1 MSENFDVLAI
11 LRAQTG
17 DFTKGFKEAQSVAES
32 FQSTVDST
40 NMGAIDKAAAG
51 FDVASKTM
59 SRAGSALTL
68 GVTAPVLAIATAAVK
83 TGNEFEAQMSRVEA
97 ISGATGGEMA
107 LLEQQAKDLGAQTAF
122 SASEAAAGMENMASA
137 GFNTSEIMAS
147 MGGVL
152 DLAAVS
158 GGDVAMA
165 SENAATA
172 VRGFGLEA
180 SEAGHV
186 ADVFAKAAADT
197 NAEVAD
203 MGEAMKYVAPVAS
216 SLGLSIEETAA
227 AIGIMSDA
235 GIKGSQA
242 GTTLRG
248 ALSRLAKPTDVMQA
262 KMDELGI
269 SFFDAEGNMKPLDG
283 IISDLEG
290 SFEGLTK
297 EQQANAMV
305 TLFGQESLSGMMA
318 LVDAG
323 PGKMQDLTGSF
334 EDADGAAD
342 AMARTMQ
349 DNAKGSIDEMMGSL
363 ETLAITV
370 SETLAP
376 MVREAAE
383 YVTDLAN
390 QFGEL
395 DPNMQENIL
404 KWIGIAAAA
413 GPALKILGTASSV
426 IGPAIKLFSGL
437 ATAGGVGATAL
448 GAAGTAGTAAA
459 GGITAAGAAGL
470 GATGAVS
477 GLSAIAGPAALA
489 VAGVGLAG
497 YGVYKYL
504 SDDAIP
510 AVDLFGDTV
519 SSNTQSAVSDFFT
532 LQSEAQVALD
542 TLNWGG
548 QTVSQEMATQ
558 IGTIYTQMKD
568 QVVATLNLQK
578 DESLASIRD
587 MIAQSTTLTQE
598 EKDSLLGISE
608 QSYVDQEAAL
618 NAANARKLEILN
630 TAAAENRTL
639 TEAENAEIT
648 RLNQNMQ
655 TTAVRVLSESEAEQ
669 MAIMERLKANAG
681 VLTAEQAA
689 EVVQNSIG
697 QRDQT
702 VAVANDE
709 YMQRLAAAAQLRAE
723 GGAEA
728 TAAADKIVEEAT
740 RQKDEAILKAQEMH
754 QGVVDEATAQAGE
767 HATQVDWETGEIK
780 TKWQILKEKMAQ
792 HQQDMSRET
801 DLQFGNIAETSNT
814 KSEEA
819 KTNSASNFNQMEG
832 DTTLAMEGV
841 KTAVALGMGGANTE
855 IQSWNGTFSTSGTGL
870 IDSISSSIRTG
881 AYKVSSAVSE
891 VMAAARQYLPFSPAK
906 KGPMSDLDKLN
917 FGGTIADSIYRDEN
931 KVSSALA
938 SMLAMPSIDY
948 AALDVSSLMSK
959 VTREAELSLAGSMN
973 ASLNM
978 QPAYVTLNM
987 GGRSYK
993 AFVEDIS
1000 GRQNH
1005 VTQLE
1010 ENYLGG

>member
-17 DFTKGFKEAQSVAES
+17 DFTKGFKEAQSIAES

-51 FDVASKTM
+51 FDAASKSM

-68 GVTAPVLAIATAAVK
+68 GVTAPIIAVGTAAVNA
-83 TGNEFEAQMSRVEA
+83 GMEFEAQMSRVEA
-97 ISGATGGEMA
+97 ISGATSSEMG

-147 MGGVL
+147 MAGVL

-158 GGDVAMA
+158 GGDVALA

-186 ADVFAKAAADT
+186 ADVFAKAASDT
-197 NAEVAD
+197 NAEVGD

-248 ALSRLAKPTDVMQA
+248 ALSRLAKPTDVMQT
-262 KMDELGI
+262 KMDELGV
-269 SFFDAEGNMKPLDG
+269 SFFDAEGNMKPLEG
-283 IISDLEG
+283 IVTDLEG
-290 SFEGLTK
+290 SFEGLTQ

-323 PGKMQDLTGSF
+323 PGKMDDLTTSF
-334 EDADGAAD
+334 EEADGAAD
-342 AMARTMQ
+342 AMATTMQ

-376 MVREAAE
+376 MVQEGAE
-383 YVTDLAN
+383 YITELTN
-390 QFGEL
+390 KFGEL
-395 DPNMQENIL
+395 DPQMQENVL
-404 KWIGIAAAA
+404 KWLGIAAAA
-413 GPALKILGTASSV
+413 GPALKILGGASS
-426 IGPAIKLFSGL
+426 IIAPILTSLGGL
-437 ATAGGVGATAL
+437 T
-448 GAAGTAGTAAA
+448 
-459 GGITAAGAAGL
+459 TAAGA
-470 GATGAVS
+470 TGAAGAVT
-477 GLSAIAGPAALA
+477 GLAAVAGPAALA
-489 VAGVGLAG
+489 IAGIGTAG
-497 YGVYKYL
+497 YGLYQYL
-504 SDDAIP
+504 SQSAIP
-510 AVDLFGDTV
+510 TVDLFGDTV
-519 SSNTQSAVSDFFT
+519 SANTESAVTDFYN
-532 LQSEAQVALD
+532 LQTQGQVALD
-542 TLNWGG
+542 TLNWSG
-548 QTVSQEMATQ
+548 QAITQEMATQ

-578 DESLASIRD
+578 DESLASIQQ
-587 MIAQSTTLTQE
+587 MIAQSTTLTQD
-598 EKDSLLGISE
+598 EKDRLLAISQ
-608 QSYVDQEAAL
+608 QSYVDEEAAL
-618 NAANARKLEILN
+618 NAANSRKLEILN
-630 TAAAENRTL
+630 TASAENRAL
-639 TEAENAEIT
+639 TEAENAEIA
-648 RLNQNMQ
+648 RLNQEMQ
-655 TTAVRVLSESEAEQ
+655 TTAVQVMSQSEAEQ

-681 VLTAEQAA
+681 VLTAQQAA
-689 EVVQNSIG
+689 EVVQNSVS

-702 VAVANDE
+702 VAVANDQ
-709 YMQRLAAAAQLRAE
+709 YNQLLAAAAMLRAE
-723 GGAEA
+723 GTAEA
-728 TAAADKIVEEAT
+728 SAAADEIVAEAT
-740 RQKDEAILKAQEMH
+740 RQKDEAIAKAQEMH
-754 QGVVDEATAQAGE
+754 QMVVSEATAQAGE
-767 HATQVDWETGEIK
+767 HASQVDWETGEVK
-780 TKWQILKEKMAQ
+780 TFWQIAKEKIAQ

-801 DLQFGNIAETSNT
+801 DLQFGNIADTSKT

-819 KTNSASNFNQMEG
+819 KTSSAENFNAMEG

-855 IQSWNGTFSTSGTGL
+855 IQSWNGTFSSSGTGL
-870 IDSISSSIRTG
+870 IDAISG
-881 AYKVSSAVSE
+881 AITADGWKVSSAMSG
-891 VMAAARQYLPFSPAK
+891 VMGDARQYLPFSPAK

-931 KVSSALA
+931 KVSNALA